1 MYTVMMQHRSLCLSW
16 KKVKKK
22 KKWNVHCVAS
32 ANARRPVQENR
43 LPEDQQRKWEQ
54 ILAW

>member
-16 KKVKKK
+16 K